1 MPNYCDFKVKIT
13 GPVKGMERF
22 YNACNN
28 EYHSEDDPNEHF
40 YRIFEFEFD
49 EDVIKNDIGTVH
61 GYGYCAWSVWSCM
74 FDGPYTYH
82 NSAKHTNGI
91 TVDRL
96 AKEEGLVI
104 EIYSNEI
111 GMEFAEH
118 FLINRGEILIDE
130 ETFYSE
136 ITYEDSY
143 EEFIERTKLNW
154 TEEQWKEYFEKED
167 VYVICNW
174 GDMKFT
180 DTEKIFK
187 GEK

>member
-1 MPNYCDFKVKIT
+1 MPNYCDFRVKIT

-28 EYHSEDDPNEHF
+28 EYHGEDDPNEHF

-82 NSAKHTNGI
+82 NSAHHTNGI
-91 TVDRL
+91 TVDQL

-118 FLINRGEILIDE
+118 FLIDRGKILINE
-130 ETFYSE
+130 ETFYGE
-136 ITYEDSY
+136 VTYEDSY
-143 EEFIERTKLNW
+143 EDFIERTNLNW

-187 GEK
+187 GEE